1 MRKYPL
7 SLLKDK
13 NIVTFFDFWGKT
25 RRGEKDGGDD
35 YHLLCWHSLDV
46 AAMGYLMVKRNCFG
60 LADYFRQLGISDKE
74 QAAQFFAWLLCWHD
88 IGKFARSFQQLYLPP
103 ELKIQESARKNYE
116 KISHS
121 TLGYWLWNHYLSE
134 CQELLPSSSL
144 SPRKLRRVIEMWM
157 PVTTGHHGRP
167 PDRMDELDNF
177 LPEDKAAARDFLLEI
192 KPLFP
197 LIEIPAFWDDDEGIE
212 LIKHLSWYISATVVL
227 ADWTG
232 SSTRFF
238 PRVAHPM
245 DIKGYW
251 QKTLIQAQNA
261 LTVFPL
267 KAKVAPF
274 NGINTLFPF
283 IENPTPLQ
291 QKVLDLDISQQG
303 PQLFI
308 LEDVTG
314 AGKTEAA
321 LILAHR
327 LIAAGKAQGLF
338 FGLPTMATANAMYDR
353 LVKTWLAFYSPE
365 SRPSLVLAHSA
376 RTLMDRFNE
385 SLWSGD
391 LVGSEEPDEQTFS
404 QGCAAWF
411 ADSNKK
417 ALLAEIGVGTL
428 DQAMMAVMPFKHN
441 NLRLL
446 GLSNKILLADEIHAC
461 DAYMSCILEGL
472 IERQARGGNSV
483 ILLSATLSQQQR
495 DKLVAAFA
503 RGTEGQQEAPFLE
516 KDDYPWLT
524 HVTKSDVNS
533 HRVATRKDVERSVSV
548 GWLHSEQECIARIES
563 AVSQGKCIAWIR
575 NSVDDAIKV
584 HRQLLARGVI
594 PASSLSLF
602 HSRFA
607 FSDRQRIETET
618 LARFGKY
625 CSLQRASQ
633 VIVCTQVI
641 EQSVDIDLDE
651 MISDLAPVD
660 LLIQR
665 AGRLQRHIRDIN
677 GQLTEYLCPHC
688 SALALF
694 SLQLN
699 APSGGKGYRTG
710 LRGGGPMTTLIELQ
724 EYQGNQQTPLWRKL
738 WINVMPQDE
747 ADLPLPKKFDDLVFP
762 WLGPTRT
769 SELAGA
775 VVTDEQVNKLQAY
788 WGMPRRIRIDFN
800 TTTVGNCDICGE
812 QSDALL
818 SLMTTKNYGANYA
831 MWQHPLTPYRIP
843 LKEGGEFYSV
853 KPQPG
858 GLIWRDWLGLI
869 ETGKSENNT
878 ELPALVVKLFNA
890 SSLKQAK
897 VGLWGFGY
905 DFDNMKARCWYEHH
919 FPLPLV
925 PGERRPAQSSPPPAA
940 ANRIYPYPLGA
951 GILPGWRRR

>member
-1 MRKYPL
+1 
-7 SLLKDK
+7 
-13 NIVTFFDFWGKT
+13 
-25 RRGEKDGGDD
+25 
-35 YHLLCWHSLDV
+35 
-46 AAMGYLMVKRNCFG
+46 
-60 LADYFRQLGISDKE
+60 
-74 QAAQFFAWLLCWHD
+74 
-88 IGKFARSFQQLYLPP
+88 
-103 ELKIQESARKNYE
+103 
-116 KISHS
+116 
-121 TLGYWLWNHYLSE
+121 
-134 CQELLPSSSL
+134 
-144 SPRKLRRVIEMWM
+144 
-157 PVTTGHHGRP
+157 
-167 PDRMDELDNF
+167 
-177 LPEDKAAARDFLLEI
+177 
-192 KPLFP
+192 
-197 LIEIPAFWDDDEGIE
+197 
-212 LIKHLSWYISATVVL
+212 
-227 ADWTG
+227 
-232 SSTRFF
+232 
-238 PRVAHPM
+238 
-245 DIKGYW
+245 
-251 QKTLIQAQNA
+251 
-261 LTVFPL
+261 
-267 KAKVAPF
+267 KVAPF

-677 GQLTEYLCPHC
+677 GQLPKLRLAAQAASHIL
-688 SALALF
+688 SLLHRALKEAWFSEKKTTKLDFGFVDIDFWNKTQHRFLRLVRKIEEGQDPDELLSKWQKEMWLF
-694 SLQLN
+694 
-699 APSGGKGYRTG
+699 AR
-710 LRGGGPMTTLIELQ
+710 
-724 EYQGNQQTPLWRKL
+724 
-738 WINVMPQDE
+738 QD
-747 ADLPLPKKFDDLVFP
+747 FDDRVFTNP
-762 WLGPTRT
+762 YEPVDLERVMTARKKYFTT
-769 SELAGA
+769 SAEK
-775 VVTDEQVNKLQAY
+775 QN
-788 WGMPRRIRIDFN
+788 
-800 TTTVGNCDICGE
+800 
-812 QSDALL
+812 
-818 SLMTTKNYGANYA
+818 ANA
-831 MWQHPLTPYRIP
+831 ARE
-843 LKEGGEFYSV
+843 K
-853 KPQPG
+853 
-858 GLIWRDWLGLI
+858 
-869 ETGKSENNT
+869 
-878 ELPALVVKLFNA
+878 
-890 SSLKQAK
+890 KQ
-897 VGLWGFGY
+897 
-905 DFDNMKARCWYEHH
+905 E
-919 FPLPLV
+919 
-925 PGERRPAQSSPPPAA
+925 AA
-940 ANRIYPYPLGA
+940 E
-951 GILPGWRRR
+951 

>member
-46 AAMGYLMVKRNCFG
+46 AAMGYLMVKSNCFG
-60 LADYFRQLGISDKE
+60 LADYFRQLGFADTE

-88 IGKFARSFQQLYLPP
+88 TGKFARSFQQLYLHPQLKVP
-103 ELKIQESARKNYE
+103 EGARKNYE

-121 TLGYWLWNHYLSE
+121 TLGYWLWHHYLIE
-134 CQELLPSSSL
+134 CEELLPSSSL
-144 SPRKLRRVIEMWM
+144 SLRKLKRVIDMWM

-167 PDRMDELDNF
+167 PDRIDELDNF

-192 KPLFP
+192 KVLFP
-197 LIEIPAFWDDDEGIE
+197 LIEIPTFWDDDEGVE
-212 LIKHLSWYISATVVL
+212 LIKQLSWYISATVVL

-238 PRVAHPM
+238 PRVAQTM
-245 DIKGYW
+245 DIEDYW
-251 QKTLIQAQNA
+251 QKTLVQAQNA
-261 LTVFPL
+261 LTVFPP
-267 KAKVAPF
+267 KAETAPF
-274 NGINTLFPF
+274 TGINTLFPF

-291 QKVLDLDISQQG
+291 QKVLDLDISQPG

-327 LIAAGKAQGLF
+327 LMAAGKAQGLF

-376 RTLMDRFNE
+376 RTLMDRFNK

-404 QGCAAWF
+404 QGCAAWV

-503 RGTEGQQEAPFLE
+503 RGIEGQQEAPFLE

-524 HVTKSDVNS
+524 HVTKSDVHS

-548 GWLHSEQECIARIES
+548 GWLHSEQECI
-563 AVSQGKCIAWIR
+563 VF
-575 NSVDDAIKV
+575 
-584 HRQLLARGVI
+584 
-594 PASSLSLF
+594 PAPAGINR
-602 HSRFA
+602 SRFWG
-607 FSDRQRIETET
+607 T
-618 LARFGKY
+618 
-625 CSLQRASQ
+625 
-633 VIVCTQVI
+633 
-641 EQSVDIDLDE
+641 
-651 MISDLAPVD
+651 
-660 LLIQR
+660 
-665 AGRLQRHIRDIN
+665 
-677 GQLTEYLCPHC
+677 
-688 SALALF
+688 
-694 SLQLN
+694 
-699 APSGGKGYRTG
+699 
-710 LRGGGPMTTLIELQ
+710 
-724 EYQGNQQTPLWRKL
+724 
-738 WINVMPQDE
+738 
-747 ADLPLPKKFDDLVFP
+747 
-762 WLGPTRT
+762 
-769 SELAGA
+769 
-775 VVTDEQVNKLQAY
+775 VTHN
-788 WGMPRRIRIDFN
+788 
-800 TTTVGNCDICGE
+800 
-812 QSDALL
+812 
-818 SLMTTKNYGANYA
+818 
-831 MWQHPLTPYRIP
+831 
-843 LKEGGEFYSV
+843 
-853 KPQPG
+853 
-858 GLIWRDWLGLI
+858 
-869 ETGKSENNT
+869 
-878 ELPALVVKLFNA
+878 
-890 SSLKQAK
+890 
-897 VGLWGFGY
+897 
-905 DFDNMKARCWYEHH
+905 
-919 FPLPLV
+919 
-925 PGERRPAQSSPPPAA
+925 
-940 ANRIYPYPLGA
+940 
-951 GILPGWRRR
+951 